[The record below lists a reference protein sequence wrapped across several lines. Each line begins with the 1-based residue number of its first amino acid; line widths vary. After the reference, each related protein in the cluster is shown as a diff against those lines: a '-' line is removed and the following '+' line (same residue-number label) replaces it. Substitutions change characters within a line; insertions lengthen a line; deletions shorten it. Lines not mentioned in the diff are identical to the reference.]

1 MTRRYVRRRYRRNP
15 EPASPRRPARPHP
28 CAELNGESFDKLVH
42 ERVRK
47 LFGGPL
53 DVVAP
58 DPDLR
63 EAVYGAVAKDLR
75 RPPRPIPPDVVEFAA
90 RVNASGLRITPGT
103 NHPDDLPTPLDLGWS
118 LSEAIIEYRRA
129 GA

>member
-15 EPASPRRPARPHP
+15 DPALSRP
-28 CAELNGESFDKLVH
+28 CAELDAESFDKLVH

-58 DPDLR
+58 DRVLR
-63 EAVYGAVAKDLR
+63 EVVYNAVANGLLQ
-75 RPPRPIPPDVVEFAA
+75 PPRPIPPDVLELAA
-90 RVNASGLRITPGT
+90 RLREDGITLTPGT
-103 NHPDDLPTPLDLGWS
+103 GDLRDLPEPLDLGWS

-129 GA
+129 GL